1 MAYDKIGKDDP
12 ILRDYLATER
22 THLANERTLL
32 AYLRS
37 SLIMLVA
44 SPTILKLFEGDPEM
58 KTMAFILAP
67 IAILV
72 GIFGIYRFVKTRN
85 KIIALGRKR

>member
-1 MAYDKIGKDDP
+1 MAYDKIIQDEC

-37 SLIMLVA
+37 ALIMLVA
-44 SPTILKLFEGDPEM
+44 SPTILKLFQGDRMM
-58 KTMAFILAP
+58 KIAAYTLAP
-67 IAILV
+67 LAILV
-72 GIFGIYRFVKTRN
+72 GIFGIYRYIKTRN
-85 KIIALGRKR
+85 KIVALDRKR